1 MFFTTSSGNY
11 QNNGI
16 TKAVMGSPFKPN
28 TMSQGSML
36 SNALHSYA
44 NNAGAIKHKKTWGH
58 GAEEYTQYKKIQA
71 IGKVATKD
79 GLAIDSELS
88 YKSSDTTSR
97 KSAVARCRA
106 SGCTAPK
113 KKGAVQV

>member
-1 MFFTTSSGNY
+1 MIFTSSGNN

-16 TKAVMGSPFKPN
+16 TKVVMGSPFKPN
-28 TMSQGSML
+28 TMSQGSQL
-36 SNALHSYA
+36 TNALHSYA

-79 GLAIDSELS
+79 GLPIDSELS
-88 YKSSDTTSR
+88 YKSTDTTSR
-97 KSAVARCRA
+97 NSAVARCRA

>member
-1 MFFTTSSGNY
+1 MIFTTSSGNY

-16 TKAVMGSPFKPN
+16 TKAVMGSPFKPD

-44 NNAGAIKHKKTWGH
+44 NNSGGLKKKTWGH
-58 GAEEYTQYKKIQA
+58 GAEEQTMYKKIQA
-71 IGKVATKD
+71 IGKVATKA
-79 GLAIDSELS
+79 GLPADSPLS
-88 YKSSDTTSR
+88 YKSVDRTFR
-97 KSAVARCRA
+97 NSALARCRA

-113 KKGAVQV
+113 KKGAAH